1 MYKKILI
8 ATDGSP
14 ASTKAVEQGLALA
27 KATGA
32 SVLLVTVTEM
42 WSALD
47 VATAAESGVA
57 NPVEQYEALADKSAE
72 KALSAASAIAKS
84 AGVAAETLHV
94 RDSAAAEG
102 VVATAKE
109 RGSDLIVAGTHGRR
123 GLNRLFLGSQAQKI
137 LQLSEVPVLVVR

>member
-8 ATDGSP
+8 ATDGSA
-14 ASTKAVEQGLALA
+14 ASAKAVEQGVALA

-47 VATAAESGVA
+47 VATAAESGIA
-57 NPVEQYEALADKSAE
+57 NPVAEYEALADKSAQ
-72 KALSAASAIAKS
+72 KALAAAAAIAKS
-84 AGVAAETLHV
+84 AGVPAETLHV
-94 RDSAAAEG
+94 RDSVAAEG
-102 VVATAKE
+102 VAATAKKN
-109 RGSDLIVAGTHGRR
+109 GSDLIVAGTHGRR

>member
-1 MYKKILI
+1 
-8 ATDGSP
+8 
-14 ASTKAVEQGLALA
+14 
-27 KATGA
+27 
-32 SVLLVTVTEM
+32 
-42 WSALD
+42 
-47 VATAAESGVA
+47 VATAAESGIA
-57 NPVEQYEALADKSAE
+57 NPIEQYEALADKSAE
-72 KALSAASAIAKS
+72 RALSAAAAIAKT
-84 AGVAAETLHV
+84 AGIAAETLHV

>member
-8 ATDGSP
+8 ATDGSEP
-14 ASTKAVEQGLALA
+14 STKAVKHGVDLA
-27 KATGA
+27 KATDA
-32 SVLLVTVTEM
+32 TVLLVTVTEM

-47 VATAAESGVA
+47 VATAAESGIA
-57 NPVEQYEALADKSAE
+57 NPVEQYEALADKAAQ
-72 KALSAASAIAKS
+72 KALGAAAGIAKS

-94 RDSAAAEG
+94 RDTAAAEG
-102 VVATAKE
+102 IVATAKQK
-109 RGSDLIVAGTHGRR
+109 GSDLIVAGTHGRR